1 MRPFFKPCDLFK
13 IKEEE
18 ENLNVSQFDD
28 IIDLQNKELLRLLFF
43 KRRQHFDK
51 LIEGN
56 LLLIGNLLH

>member
-1 MRPFFKPCDLFK
+1 M